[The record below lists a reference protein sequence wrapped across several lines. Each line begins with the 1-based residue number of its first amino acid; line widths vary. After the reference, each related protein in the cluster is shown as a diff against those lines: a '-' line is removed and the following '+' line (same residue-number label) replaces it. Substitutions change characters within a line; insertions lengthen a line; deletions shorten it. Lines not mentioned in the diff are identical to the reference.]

1 MRREITGV
9 RTAQDLERKYPLSD
23 ILGIKKAVEKSETE
37 LVNINKD
44 LENFV
49 SSTVESLDNL
59 QSQIDGQIHTYYYSG
74 VPTLEN
80 LPASE
85 WLPNEYNNY
94 IGDLYYDKDT
104 GYAYRFFLDNETNTY
119 GWVRVTDDAVT
130 EALALAN
137 AAKDTA
143 DSKRRVFLLQPE
155 PPYDNGDLWL
165 KEQEIYVCQISKAL
179 GETYEVDD
187 FIIATKYT
195 DDTQAIKVGE
205 NLEVLRG
212 TVLSI
217 KESTDEYKIQF
228 DTSIKTIHNETKET
242 QEALETMSYSFGTKD
257 LKISDSNDPVNA
269 RFNNQGVKVYTY
281 KDLETIMNHNGL
293 GANNIIAVES
303 LQAGNL
309 RVVKAIDENGESCT
323 DFHHLISTIQ
333 DITDLE

>member
-1 MRREITGV
+1 MKREITNV

-74 VPTLEN
+74 VPTLDN

-85 WLPNEYNNY
+85 WLPSEYSNY
-94 IGDLYYDKDT
+94 IGDLYYDKET
-104 GYAYRFFLDNETNTY
+104 GYAYRFMLDNETNIYSWTK
-119 GWVRVTDDAVT
+119 VTDDAVT
-130 EALALAN
+130 EALAIAN
-137 AAKDTA
+137 AAQDTA

-165 KEQEIYVCQISKAL
+165 NEQEIYVCQISKAL
-179 GETYEVDD
+179 GEVYEEDD

-217 KESTDEYKIQF
+217 KESTDEFKIQF

-257 LKISDSNDPVNA
+257 LKIADSTDPVNA
-269 RFNNQGVKVYTY
+269 RFNNQGVKVYTH
-281 KDLETIMNHNGL
+281 KELETIMNHNGL
-293 GANNIIAVES
+293 GTNKLIVIGDAQV
-303 LQAGNL
+303 GNL
-309 RVVKAIDENGESCT
+309 RIVKAIDENGNACT